1 MRNNNSRP
9 HESSSNKFQRSIER
23 ENYAAA
29 RNKKLSKGSP
39 IPIPQGPNH
48 DSSNLKIIS
57 RMKRKDGPS
66 QKDTVRTQA
75 VRTQTKYI
83 PTRSSNRLQ
92 PRKKKEEEV
101 IEIQSDEE
109 EQTPRPLHRK
119 RRIVQRDNS
128 SDEETEKK
136 TDFHRM
142 REVTARLR
150 RGMTGRETQEKIKD
164 REQVTERNERDRE
177 SNRKTQEKRK
187 CDEGRL
193 TSERAD
199 KIPKV
204 NVTNFKSNIL
214 PNGPKK
220 DYSKVQAA
228 IEKMQSNAIAILPS
242 SSKYLG
248 EARKESVIASEP
260 ERSYIDKQKDTA
272 RAGLIQRLN
281 ISNSHHSSKT
291 LPTPRIPIYT
301 PRDPFKESQKAYSR
315 PTLTESVHKTSS
327 IYHLPD
333 SLAPELD
340 VFIKKPAKIEAKKVI
355 EKETP
360 VKDIF
365 RTPVEEDDFK
375 KPVEEEKPKL
385 PYDPIDDEP
394 IKPIGVDKHLLTYP
408 FEGKKSVTIYERDLE
423 RLEEDQF
430 LNDSLLDIFP
440 KIWADQYPNSST
452 HTYSSFFYTKLAGD
466 GSSVNYDKI
475 GRWTANINI
484 FEKKLIIIPIAQ
496 HHHWYL
502 VVVTN
507 PGLCI
512 NNRADY
518 GLKIDHIEEKDED
531 MDESDVSELKVPSR
545 PGRKAKNLKAGAILD
560 HALGGSKFE
569 TCRNTSEY
577 LKKEAMQKLNIKE
590 EDFVEPEF
598 VYTDC
603 PNQKNFVDCGVFC
616 LHYMK
621 SLYQYTERMM
631 DNNLKGD
638 KGWDIENT
646 LPNFRLVLKRI
657 LKKNM
662 VQYREYLRKAIEQEE

>member
-1 MRNNNSRP
+1 
-9 HESSSNKFQRSIER
+9 
-23 ENYAAA
+23 
-29 RNKKLSKGSP
+29 
-39 IPIPQGPNH
+39 
-48 DSSNLKIIS
+48 
-57 RMKRKDGPS
+57 MKPKDGTS
-66 QKDTVRTQA
+66 QKDTVK
-75 VRTQTKYI
+75 TQTKHI

-109 EQTPRPLHRK
+109 EPTPQPLRRK
-119 RRIVQRDNS
+119 RRIIQRDS
-128 SDEETEKK
+128 TSDEEEGKK
-136 TDFHRM
+136 TDDHRM
-142 REVTARLR
+142 KEVASRLR
-150 RGMTGRETQEKIKD
+150 KERDHRDRIKD
-164 REQVTERNERDRE
+164 HEQLSQETERKEHTRE
-177 SNRKTQEKRK
+177 PRRKLQEKRK
-187 CDEGRL
+187 LDEGRL
-193 TSERAD
+193 SHERSD
-199 KIPKV
+199 KIPKA
-204 NVTNFKSNIL
+204 NVKNLKSSVL
-214 PNGPKK
+214 PNGAKK
-220 DYSKVQAA
+220 DYGKLQEV
-228 IEKMQSNAIAILPS
+228 IEEMQSGIS
-242 SSKYLG
+242 SSSHEYLA
-248 EARKESVIASEP
+248 EEKKETVNASEP
-260 ERSYIDKQKDTA
+260 TKSYIEQKKDA
-272 RAGLIQRLN
+272 VRAGLVKRLGVDN
-281 ISNSHHSSKT
+281 THHL
-291 LPTPRIPIYT
+291 LPSPRISVYR
-301 PRDPFKESQKAYSR
+301 PRDPFKESQKIASR
-315 PTLTESVHKTSS
+315 PTLTESAHTTSS
-327 IYHLPD
+327 VYHLPD
-333 SLAPELD
+333 SLDPELD
-340 VFIKKPAKIEAKKVI
+340 MFIKKPAKKEEKRVV
-355 EKETP
+355 EKEP
-360 VKDIF
+360 SFVQGIFKSVEDIF
-365 RTPVEEDDFK
+365 K
-375 KPVEEEKPKL
+375 NPVEEEKPKL

-408 FEGKKSVTIYERDLE
+408 FEGKKSVTVYERDLE

-512 NNRADY
+512 NNRAAY
-518 GLKIDHIEEKDED
+518 GLHIDHIDEEEEGELY
-531 MDESDVSELKVPSR
+531 ESDVAELKVHSR

-560 HALGGSKFE
+560 RKKPYIMILDALGGSKFE
-569 TCRNTSEY
+569 TCKNTSEY
-577 LKKEAMQKLNIKE
+577 LKKEAMHKLNIKE

-616 LHYMK
+616 LHYMN
-621 SLYQYTERMM
+621 SLYQDSERMM
-631 DNNLKGD
+631 DVLYNNLKDD

-662 VQYREYLRKAIEQEE
+662 VQYREYLRKTIE